1 MNISAASRQTG
12 LSGKTIRDYEQ
23 AGLLHPA
30 RAANGYRYYVDGDI
44 ETLLFIKHAREVDFS
59 LAQIAT
65 LLALRN
71 NPHRASAD
79 VKRLVGHHLTL
90 LNAKIEH
97 LNAMKTTLQGWYEHC
112 CGNESPDCAI
122 INGLSNKPKHGC
134 PSSQS
139 GKTPLK

>member
-30 RAANGYRYYVDGDI
+30 RATNGYRHYTGDDI
-44 ETLLFIKHAREVDFS
+44 ETLLFIRHAREVDFS

-79 VKRLVGHHLTL
+79 VKQLVGRHLTL
-90 LNAKIEH
+90 LSTKIEQ
-97 LNAMKTTLQGWYEHC
+97 LSAMKATLQGWYDHC
-112 CGNESPDCAI
+112 CGNDSPDCAI
-122 INGLSNKPKHGC
+122 INGLNKTAIPCHPG
-134 PSSQS
+134 SRNDR
-139 GKTPLK
+139 TPLK